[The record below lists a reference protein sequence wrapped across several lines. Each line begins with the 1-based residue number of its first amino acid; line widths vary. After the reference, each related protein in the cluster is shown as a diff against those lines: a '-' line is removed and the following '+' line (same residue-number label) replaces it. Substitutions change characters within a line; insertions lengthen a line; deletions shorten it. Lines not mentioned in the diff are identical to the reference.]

1 MIHLAGK
8 SKTYTRY
15 LLITVIIAAF
25 GGLLFGYDQG
35 VMSGAINFIGPVF
48 HMSSGVLGFVSG
60 GIPLGAFFGCL
71 IAGWLADKIGRKIV
85 MFVSAILFTLSGL
98 GCAMAGSVAVM
109 IVSRLV
115 GGLGIGMVSTLIP
128 VYIAEIAPKDI
139 RGKMVGGY
147 QLAIATGIFIVY
159 LVNAIIA
166 NTHSIEWN
174 QDTGWRMM
182 FLAGMIPGIVFF
194 ILLFFIPESPR
205 FLINKD
211 RTEQASSILQKMS
224 VSPKE
229 EIDHQVQDIKT
240 SVIAE
245 SHNKSFTK
253 DLFKKGT
260 RMALFVAI
268 MCSVFQQLTGVNAV
282 GYYAP
287 TIFKNAGAG
296 ADAAMVETVF
306 IGVVKVLCVAF
317 FMGLIDKL
325 GRKRMLKWG
334 SYAMALCLI
343 LIAILFA
350 QNPISK
356 AFDVFII
363 VLIVLH
369 TASFE
374 MSWGGGTWVLIS
386 EMFPNRIRGRAS
398 SIASAALWLATYVVT
413 QLFPIMLDKLGDVW
427 TFVIFGGFC
436 IIMGLFIQIFFKE
449 TAGKSLEQIQTD
461 QKEAAAK

>member
-1 MIHLAGK
+1 
-8 SKTYTRY
+8 
-15 LLITVIIAAF
+15 
-25 GGLLFGYDQG
+25 
-35 VMSGAINFIGPVF
+35 
-48 HMSSGVLGFVSG
+48 
-60 GIPLGAFFGCL
+60 
-71 IAGWLADKIGRKIV
+71 
-85 MFVSAILFTLSGL
+85 
-98 GCAMAGSVAVM
+98 MAPSVAVM

-166 NTHSIEWN
+166 NTHSMAWN

-182 FLAGMIPGIVFF
+182 FFAGMIPGIIFF
-194 ILLFFIPESPR
+194 FLLFAIPESPR
-205 FLINKD
+205 FLINKSQD
-211 RTEQASSILQKMS
+211 ERASQILQRMS
-224 VSPKE
+224 VQSKE
-229 EIDHQVQDIKT
+229 EIDQQVSGIRKN
-240 SVIAE
+240 IMAE
-245 SHNKSFTK
+245 SQNKSFTK

-296 ADAAMVETVF
+296 ADAAMIETVF
-306 IGVVKVLCVAF
+306 IGLIKVLFVAF

-334 SYAMALCLI
+334 SYAMALCLF
-343 LIAILFA
+343 LIAMFFA
-350 QNPISK
+350 QNPITK
-356 AFDVFII
+356 LFDIFII

-369 TASFE
+369 TAGFE

-413 QLFPIMLDKLGDVW
+413 QLFPVMLDKLGDVW
-427 TFVIFGGFC
+427 TFVIFGFFC
-436 IIMGLFIQIFFKE
+436 VIMGLFIQVFFKE
-449 TAGKSLEQIQTD
+449 TAGKSLEQIQAD
-461 QKEAAAK
+461 QKESAN

>member
-1 MIHLAGK
+1 MAGK

-25 GGLLFGYDQG
+25 GGFLFGYDQG

-166 NTHSIEWN
+166 NTHSMEWN

-306 IGVVKVLCVAF
+306 IGVVKVLFVAF

-350 QNPISK
+350 QDPISK

-386 EMFPNRIRGRAS
+386 EMFPNRICGRAS

>member
-25 GGLLFGYDQG
+25 GGFLFGYDQG

-306 IGVVKVLCVAF
+306 IGVVKVLFVAF

>member
-1 MIHLAGK
+1 
-8 SKTYTRY
+8 
-15 LLITVIIAAF
+15 
-25 GGLLFGYDQG
+25 
-35 VMSGAINFIGPVF
+35 
-48 HMSSGVLGFVSG
+48 
-60 GIPLGAFFGCL
+60 
-71 IAGWLADKIGRKIV
+71 
-85 MFVSAILFTLSGL
+85 
-98 GCAMAGSVAVM
+98 
-109 IVSRLV
+109 
-115 GGLGIGMVSTLIP
+115 MVSTLIP

-166 NTHSIEWN
+166 NTHSMEWN

-306 IGVVKVLCVAF
+306 IGVVKVLFVAF

-334 SYAMALCLI
+334 SYAMA
-343 LIAILFA
+343 
-350 QNPISK
+350 
-356 AFDVFII
+356 
-363 VLIVLH
+363 
-369 TASFE
+369 
-374 MSWGGGTWVLIS
+374 
-386 EMFPNRIRGRAS
+386 
-398 SIASAALWLATYVVT
+398 SA
-413 QLFPIMLDKLGDVW
+413 
-427 TFVIFGGFC
+427 
-436 IIMGLFIQIFFKE
+436 
-449 TAGKSLEQIQTD
+449 
-461 QKEAAAK
+461 